1 MEASPIVLSLVFQF
15 TTHVGESQ
23 AKLHISWGVARG
35 FSFPPTLDLS
45 VVSRVPHPKRRPP
58 FHVPCMLARHM
69 NGRVGI
75 RAHLPFHASVAPFA
89 IHRRS
94 ASSPRSCWMGS
105 GRRDLPHE
113 VDLIVRADEKEV
125 RNQTRPIGEKEDRNQ
140 RGKGEAKERE
150 RDV

>member
-1 MEASPIVLSLVFQF
+1 METSLVLPSLVFQF
-15 TTHVGESQ
+15 TVHVGESQ
-23 AKLHISWGVARG
+23 AKVHILRGVARG

-45 VVSRVPHPKRRPP
+45 VVSRAPRPKRRPP
-58 FHVPCMLARHM
+58 FHVLCMLGGHT
-69 NGRVGI
+69 NGRMEI